1 MSPQKINIT
10 VPEEY
15 HLHRV
20 DSFLVHALE
29 LDLSRSFIQKLIKQ
43 GHITVDGEPVKPN
56 YKVKTDESIIV
67 RVPEPETLDLVP
79 MDIPLN
85 FVFEDDF
92 IAVINKQPGLVVH
105 PGPGNYDRTLVNGLL
120 YHLKGLS
127 SIGGVE
133 RPGIVHRLDKDTSG
147 LMVIAKN
154 DQAHQRLV
162 QEFSDR
168 NVEKRY
174 TAVVAGK
181 PRQEHVVIDSP
192 IKRHRLYRHKMTVD
206 PAGRDALTEYRVSRV
221 WNNNLGVYSLLDIQ
235 IHTGRTH
242 QIRVHLSSTGLP
254 IVGDPVY
261 SKKWERYRVPYLLLA
276 SVFLS
281 FTHPRHGERVEFSV
295 PLPDHMRA
303 FIDKLNDGDIN
314 ST

>member
-162 QEFSDR
+162 KEFSDR

-174 TAVVAGK
+174 AAVVVGK
-181 PRQEHVVIDSP
+181 PRQEHDVIDNP

-206 PAGRDALTEYRVSRV
+206 PAGRDAVTEYRVNRV
-221 WNNNLGVYSLLDIQ
+221 WNNNLGVYSLLDVQ